1 MRLEGDL
8 DLAMKRRF
16 PALALGWLA
25 CLMLGAC
32 QAAPTAEALPAP
44 SAASTAMVI
53 GSGPT
58 PLPTRTVFPPGEIA
72 AYQAQTG
79 DTLAAIAAH
88 FNTTVDELRAANAD
102 LPQDLTTLPAGYPL
116 QVPAYYAPLGGTPFK
131 ILPDSD
137 VVNGPGAVT
146 FDLEREVR
154 SHPGFLAGLSDYA
167 FGRQRPAW
175 EVVDIAAS
183 NYSVNPRLLLGLLEY
198 QTQALSRPFATGQ
211 EATYPLGVVD
221 PLQKG
226 LYRQLIWA
234 AERLN
239 NGYYGWRSGDLRSI
253 ELKDGL
259 LTRPDSW
266 QNAGTVGVQNFF
278 AGLLGKADFEKA
290 VGPDGFYKTY
300 VGLWGDPFS
309 RSIAMI
315 PGNLE
320 QPPWSLPFVPNR
332 IWDFTGGPHQTW
344 GESLPLGALDFAPPA
359 AEGGCFPSDEWI
371 AAPAAGIITRS
382 AEALVVLDTDG
393 DGDDRTGWVII
404 FFHVATND
412 RVAAGTRVK
421 AGDLLGHPS
430 CEGGRA
436 TGTHFH
442 IARRFNGEWIPA
454 GGTIPFVLDDWVAH
468 AGSVPYQ
475 GTLTRGS
482 KVVQACT
489 CSTSANRI
497 LYELK

>member
-1 MRLEGDL
+1 MNRRSPM
-8 DLAMKRRF
+8 LAI
-16 PALALGWLA
+16 AGLA
-25 CLMLGAC
+25 CLLLSGC
-32 QAAPTAEALPAP
+32 QVAPPVEVQPALTPTLAGTVAPA
-44 SAASTAMVI
+44 
-53 GSGPT
+53 GPT
-58 PLPTRTVFPPGEIA
+58 PLPTRTVFPPGEIV

-79 DTLAAIAAH
+79 DTLASVAAH
-88 FNTTVDELRAANAD
+88 FNTSVDELRVANPG
-102 LPQDLTTLPAGYPL
+102 LPASLTTLPAGYPL
-116 QVPAYYAPLGGTPFK
+116 QVPAYYEPLGGTPFQ

-137 VVNGPGAVT
+137 VVNGPGAVG

-175 EVVDIAAS
+175 EVIDIAAR
-183 NYSVNPRLLLGLLEY
+183 NYSINPRLLLGLLEY
-198 QTQALSRPFATGQ
+198 QTQALTRPFARGDD
-211 EATYPLGVVD
+211 ANYPLGLVD
-221 PLQKG
+221 PLQQG

-234 AERLN
+234 AERIN
-239 NGYYGWRSGDLRSI
+239 NGYYGWRSGDLGSI

-266 QNAGTVGVQNFF
+266 QNAGTVAVQNFF
-278 AGLLGKADFEKA
+278 AGLLGKNEFEKA
-290 VGPDGFYKTY
+290 VGPDGFYRTY
-300 VGLWGDPFS
+300 AGLWGDPFG
-309 RSIAMI
+309 RSLAII

-320 QPPWSLPFVPNR
+320 QPAWPLPFEPNR

-344 GESLPLGALDFAPPA
+344 GESLPFGALDFAPPA
-359 AEGGCFPSDEWI
+359 AEGGCFPSSEWI
-371 AAPAAGIITRS
+371 AVPANGVITRS
-382 AEALVVLDTDG
+382 EEALVVLDTDG

-412 RVAAGTRVK
+412 RIAAGTVVK
-421 AGDLLGHPS
+421 AGDKIGHPS

-442 IARRFNGEWIPA
+442 IARRYNGEWIPA

-468 AGSVPYQ
+468 AGSAPYQ